1 MHWGMNGASVYSDR
15 QMPSPERRPG
25 LISELR
31 LLTSRQ
37 RNAVITSFLG
47 WTLDAF
53 DFFIMVFVV
62 SDIAGDFHTTVK
74 HVAYGIT
81 LTLAMRP
88 IGALIFGYLADR
100 YGRKP
105 TLMTVIVL
113 YSGFELACAFA
124 PSLTI
129 FLILRAGFGIAMGGE
144 WGVGS
149 SLAMETIPPSTRG
162 VISGFL
168 QEGYMVG
175 YLLAAVL
182 YWVAFPHIGWK
193 GMFIVGAVPALL
205 VFFMARHVEES
216 PAWQSQRH
224 SAKDMLRS
232 VAANWKLFIYIIVL
246 MACFNA
252 FSHGTQDLYPT
263 FLKSRGLA
271 AARVSQLAILGSIGA
286 ILGGISFGAWS
297 ETIGRRRAMIIAALC
312 ALPVIPLWAYSHSLV
327 LLAIGVFLMQVMVQG
342 AWGIV
347 PVYLN
352 EMSPDEVRG
361 TFPGL
366 TYQLGNFVISLAAP
380 LQVSLAMSHGG
391 SYSYALAVSAGAVAL
406 LIVLVLALGRERK
419 GVAFVK
425 G

>member
-1 MHWGMNGASVYSDR
+1 MTGASVYADR
-15 QMPSPERRPG
+15 QMQSPERRPG
-25 LISELR
+25 LLSELK

-88 IGALIFGYLADR
+88 VGALIFGYLADR

-105 TLMTVIVL
+105 TLMSVIVL

-124 PSLTI
+124 PSLTV

-149 SLAMETIPPSTRG
+149 SLAMESIPPSTRG

-193 GMFIVGAVPALL
+193 GMFIVGAIPALL

-232 VAANWKLFIYIIVL
+232 VTENWKLFLYIIVL

-263 FLKSRGLA
+263 FLKSRGFA

-297 ETIGRRRAMIIAALC
+297 ERIGRRKAMIIAALS
-312 ALPVIPLWAYSHSLV
+312 ALPVIPLWAYSHSFV

-347 PVYLN
+347 PVHLN

-366 TYQLGNFVISLAAP
+366 TYQLGNFAISLAAP
-380 LQVSLAMSHGG
+380 LQVSLAISHGG
-391 SYSYALAVSAGAVAL
+391 SYSYALAVSAVTVAL
-406 LIVLVLALGRERK
+406 LIVVVLALGKERK
-419 GVAFVK
+419 GVAFAK
-425 G
+425 E